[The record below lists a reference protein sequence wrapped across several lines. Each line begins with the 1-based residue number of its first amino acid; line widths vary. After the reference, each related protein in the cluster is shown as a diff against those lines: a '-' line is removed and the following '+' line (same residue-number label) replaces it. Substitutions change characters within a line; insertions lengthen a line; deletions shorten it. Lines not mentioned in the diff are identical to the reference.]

1 MVVSQDENEEITDD
15 HDVED
20 ELDNDA
26 DDLDDVDDGEDV
38 SEHLV
43 TEDSEEE
50 AKENKATKVSCFKKK
65 MFSMP
70 GKCDKEKFKSL
81 IGAATMP
88 ISSYMYILTSHLV
101 KIILFIWLS

>member
-26 DDLDDVDDGEDV
+26 DDLDDVDDGLDV

-50 AKENKATKVSCFKKK
+50 AKENKTTKVRCFKKK
-65 MFSMP
+65 SVHHARKM
-70 GKCDKEKFKSL
+70 
-81 IGAATMP
+81 
-88 ISSYMYILTSHLV
+88 
-101 KIILFIWLS
+101 

>member
-1 MVVSQDENEEITDD
+1 MIGGLPCYYVFCSQLQLYINKCICQFLFLSFQWLGVAVSQDENEEITDD

-50 AKENKATKVSCFKKK
+50 AKENKATKVSCFKMKNVHHARK
-65 MFSMP
+65 M
-70 GKCDKEKFKSL
+70 
-81 IGAATMP
+81 
-88 ISSYMYILTSHLV
+88 
-101 KIILFIWLS
+101 

>member
-1 MVVSQDENEEITDD
+1 MSLCLLLTTVAVYTGIYKSVCQFLFLSFQWLGVVVSQDENEEITDD

-26 DDLDDVDDGEDV
+26 DDLDDVDDGLDV

-50 AKENKATKVSCFKKK
+50 AKENKTTKVRCFKKK
-65 MFSMP
+65 SVHHARKM
-70 GKCDKEKFKSL
+70 
-81 IGAATMP
+81 
-88 ISSYMYILTSHLV
+88 
-101 KIILFIWLS
+101 

>member
-43 TEDSEEE
+43 TEL
-50 AKENKATKVSCFKKK
+50 
-65 MFSMP
+65 
-70 GKCDKEKFKSL
+70 SL
-81 IGAATMP
+81 IH
-88 ISSYMYILTSHLV
+88 I
-101 KIILFIWLS
+101 